1 MAMVTVSQSFSFHG
15 FFVRKASLLS
25 SSASRV
31 RYSINDRRWLNLD
44 LASSSYR
51 FRNLNSRCSITNTDL
66 HLSNVVTED
75 EAPQDLLAAECD
87 CSTPI
92 VHLKTDILDSES
104 LSLLAET
111 TYVDSVLTA
120 LPVLSEEEQN
130 ALAAT
135 PAHPVGLYAL
145 YASSLAGNLVEQL
158 WNFAWPSSIALLHPS
173 LLPVAVM
180 GFFSKVVILQ
190 YLNWIPLFVAS
201 GILSNKQCVKQ
212 LAIIIGGPL
221 LGKLMDYSPRV
232 PAYMGL
238 NVVQAAAQLLSA
250 TMIIHAH
257 TVSSTSAPA
266 ILFCPWFIVL
276 VLAGAIERLCGVA
289 TGVAVERDWVI
300 LLAGMNRPIALAQAN
315 AVLNRIDLLCEIA
328 GASVFGFLLSKYEP
342 VTCLK
347 YAAASMIWSLPVM
360 IGLTWLTNKLA
371 TGVLD
376 RPKSCQTSCGESPE
390 EAVVEAGNI
399 VDRGLETIKLG
410 WKEYMQQPVL
420 PASLAYVLLF
430 FNVVLAP
437 SSLMTAFLTQHG
449 VNPSIIGGFSGLCA
463 FMGVAATFLSATL
476 VKQLGILKAGA
487 AGLVFQAS
495 LLSLAVA
502 VYWSGSLS
510 QQSPVLFFLGLIVLS
525 RLGHMSYDVVGAQIL
540 QTGIPSSKVNLIGTT
555 EVSVASLAESVMLG
569 VAIIANDASHFGF
582 LAMLSLLSVVGAAW
596 MFCRLLLNP
605 TDEQRSLFAVE
616 SNK

>member
-1 MAMVTVSQSFSFHG
+1 MAMVTVSQSFNFHG
-15 FFVRKASLLS
+15 FFVRKASLLP

-44 LASSSYR
+44 SASSSCR
-51 FRNLNSRCSITNTDL
+51 FRNLNSRCSITNTNL
-66 HLSNVVTED
+66 HLSNVLTED
-75 EAPQDLLAAECD
+75 EAPQDLSAAECD

-92 VHLKTDILDSES
+92 VHLKTDILESES

-158 WNFAWPSSIALLHPS
+158 WNFAWPSAIALLHPS

-180 GFFSKVVILQ
+180 CFFSK
-190 YLNWIPLFVAS
+190 
-201 GILSNKQCVKQ
+201 
-212 LAIIIGGPL
+212 LAIIVGGPL
-221 LGKLMDYSPRV
+221 VGKLMDYSPRV

-257 TVSSTSAPA
+257 TVSPTSVSSV
-266 ILFCPWFIVL
+266 LLRPWFIIL
-276 VLAGAIERLCGVA
+276 VLAGAVERLCGVA

-315 AVLNRIDLLCEIA
+315 AVLNRIDLICEIA
-328 GASVFGFLLSKYEP
+328 GASVFGILLSKYEP

-347 YAAASMIWSLPVM
+347 FAAASMIWSLPVM

-376 RPKSCQTSCGESPE
+376 RPRSCQTCCGESSE
-390 EAVVEAGNI
+390 EAAVDAGSI

-437 SSLMTAFLTQHG
+437 SSLMTAFLTQRG
-449 VNPSIIGGFSGLCA
+449 VNPSVIGGFSGLCA

-540 QTGIPSSKVNLIGTT
+540 QTGIPTSKANLIGTT

-616 SNK
+616 SNT